1 MPLVHLYRKER
12 SQMTF
17 PEKLGEFC
25 GRLLEVL
32 VSKKILN
39 SRDVL
44 FINGDM
50 NENEWLGDD
59 DE

>member
-1 MPLVHLYRKER
+1 
-12 SQMTF
+12 MTF
-17 PEKLGEFC
+17 AEKLGEFC
-25 GRLLEVL
+25 GRLLMVL
-32 VSKKILN
+32 VMKGILDD
-39 SRDVL
+39 RDAL

>member
-1 MPLVHLYRKER
+1 
-12 SQMTF
+12 MTF

-32 VSKKILN
+32 VSKKILD

-50 NENEWLGDD
+50 SENEWLGDD

>member
-1 MPLVHLYRKER
+1 MI
-12 SQMTF
+12 F
-17 PEKLGEFC
+17 AEKLGEFC
-25 GRLLEVL
+25 GRLLIVL
-32 VSKKILN
+32 ISKKILD

-44 FINGDM
+44 FINGEM